1 MTITRDDAVLSAHW
15 MEHQILGHIKQA
27 LRVTLD
33 WKAPVVSMPRKLS
46 SVRFTM
52 KSFQRHLERTMKL
65 EEVGGYLSV
74 VADSKPNLYE
84 RVNMLVG
91 DHDRFR
97 CQLCEVMPLLESVSQ
112 WNEDAFDEVCNRLR
126 ALLDEVDLHDAAE
139 IELLQESLL
148 MDEGGEG

>member
-1 MTITRDDAVLSAHW
+1 MTMIHDDATLSAHW
-15 MEHQILGHIKQA
+15 MEHQILGHIKEA

-33 WKAPVVSMPRKLS
+33 WKAPAVSMPRKLS

-52 KSFQRHLERTMKL
+52 KSFQRHLDRTMKL

-74 VADSKPNLYE
+74 VAEMKPNLYD
-84 RVNMLVG
+84 RILVLVG

-97 CQLCEVMPLLESVSQ
+97 WQLREVMPRLEEVSQ
-112 WNEDAFDEVCNRLR
+112 WNEDEFDDVCASVR

>member
-1 MTITRDDAVLSAHW
+1 MTMIHDDATLSAHW
-15 MEHQILGHIKQA
+15 MEHQILGHIKEA

-33 WKAPVVSMPRKLS
+33 WKAPSVSMPRKLS

-52 KSFQRHLERTMKL
+52 KSFHRHLERTMKL

-74 VADSKPNLYE
+74 VADSKPNLYD
-84 RVNMLVG
+84 RIAALIG

-97 CQLCEVMPLLESVSQ
+97 WQLRELMPLVEDVPQ
-112 WNEDAFDEVCNRLR
+112 WGEEQFEDICVRIR
-126 ALLDEVDLHDAAE
+126 ALLDEVDVHDAAE

>member
-1 MTITRDDAVLSAHW
+1 MTMIHDDATLSAHW
-15 MEHQILGHIKQA
+15 MEHQILGHIKDA

-33 WKAPVVSMPRKLS
+33 WKAPSVSMPRKLS

-74 VADSKPNLYE
+74 VADTKPNLDD
-84 RVNMLVG
+84 RISVLVG

-97 CQLCEVMPLLESVSQ
+97 WQLRELMPLLEEVSQ
-112 WNEDAFDEVCNRLR
+112 WNEEEFDDVCGRVR
-126 ALLDEVDLHDAAE
+126 ALLEEVDVHDAAE